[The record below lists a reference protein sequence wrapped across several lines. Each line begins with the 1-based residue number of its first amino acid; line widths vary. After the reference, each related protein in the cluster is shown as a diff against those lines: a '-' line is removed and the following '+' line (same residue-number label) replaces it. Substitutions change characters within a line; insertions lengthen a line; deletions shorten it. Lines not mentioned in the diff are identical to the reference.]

1 MIANQPRQNKH
12 AATAQLDFF
21 HKRVEQN
28 LVTRIPRR
36 QFDPFLTSI
45 PDHNSREINQDGQF
59 SNPNAYAKTMEMR
72 HTDQKWKRMLS
83 DRTFETIIIVVAS
96 LSLCMIARCS
106 NDPKYM

>member
-1 MIANQPRQNKH
+1 MIENQPRAKQ
-12 AATAQLDFF
+12 ACSYGATQTFF
-21 HKRVEQN
+21 IKRVEQN

-45 PDHNSREINQDGQF
+45 PDQNGREINQDGQF

-83 DRTFETIIIVVAS
+83 DRTFPETIIS
-96 LSLCMIARCS
+96 L
-106 NDPKYM
+106 